1 MREEGVGERDG
12 MKGGE
17 REGGMWEGERIG
29 GKRGCVEGWGC
40 GRGKGDVRDCRRDSG
55 EFGARVE

>member
-12 MKGGE
+12 RE
-17 REGGMWEGERIG
+17 RMRGWMWEREGERIG

-55 EFGARVE
+55 EFGARIE